1 MDKKNT
7 IIGLTLVSLA
17 FCLSFWQSKKE
28 IDNQQVSVATP
39 NESSLVPQLIEVPAE
54 PTAQWVKPIEMGITH
69 SSATTQAIFEQYTLE
84 NDKVRVTFTTQ
95 GASIAS
101 VELKAYPAAQ
111 GEEAPVAFNAE
122 GARGIFDLATESNH
136 QLQPLAVPYELV
148 SKNDDQGRIL
158 FRHLSPDGIEI
169 LRGYE
174 MAPHTDEANPY
185 LIAHETKIINQ
196 QDQALALNRLYANLG
211 TVPPVEGDQTG
222 EFLNFAYYNGKEAEF
237 VSIREFQDS
246 SGFLGIG
253 KHQALPFVAQNNL
266 RIEWGAVKNQFFAGV
281 ITPEPAAQGYYVNAV
296 TLPAIAN
303 QKTQQ
308 AIQGALAFDLPIL
321 QPQESYIL
329 QATCYVGPKE
339 YSRLQALGNHQ
350 DLVMQFGLFGF
361 ISKLLLILMTAIYDL
376 LPNYGVAIILVT
388 VLVKTLLW
396 PLTAASVRS
405 SKRMAALQEP
415 MKALKEK
422 FKDNPQRLQ
431 QETIKLFKEY
441 RVNPAAGCLPILIQI
456 PIFLGLF
463 WMLRSASELRFAH
476 FLWIQDL
483 SLPDTVYSFHGLPL
497 NILPLFMGVTMV
509 LQMRL
514 SPTPTTDPIQQKM
527 FQFMPFIFLI
537 ICYNFP
543 SGLVLYWTVQNIL
556 TILQQAWM
564 RREPAPALV
573 IEPKVKKS
581 KKFA

>member
-1 MDKKNT
+1 
-7 IIGLTLVSLA
+7 
-17 FCLSFWQSKKE
+17 
-28 IDNQQVSVATP
+28 
-39 NESSLVPQLIEVPAE
+39 
-54 PTAQWVKPIEMGITH
+54 
-69 SSATTQAIFEQYTLE
+69 
-84 NDKVRVTFTTQ
+84 
-95 GASIAS
+95 
-101 VELKAYPAAQ
+101 
-111 GEEAPVAFNAE
+111 
-122 GARGIFDLATESNH
+122 
-136 QLQPLAVPYELV
+136 
-148 SKNDDQGRIL
+148 
-158 FRHLSPDGIEI
+158 
-169 LRGYE
+169 
-174 MAPHTDEANPY
+174 
-185 LIAHETKIINQ
+185 
-196 QDQALALNRLYANLG
+196 
-211 TVPPVEGDQTG
+211 
-222 EFLNFAYYNGKEAEF
+222 
-237 VSIREFQDS
+237 
-246 SGFLGIG
+246 
-253 KHQALPFVAQNNL
+253 
-266 RIEWGAVKNQFFAGV
+266 
-281 ITPEPAAQGYYVNAV
+281 
-296 TLPAIAN
+296 
-303 QKTQQ
+303 
-308 AIQGALAFDLPIL
+308 
-321 QPQESYIL
+321 
-329 QATCYVGPKE
+329 
-339 YSRLQALGNHQ
+339 
-350 DLVMQFGLFGF
+350 
-361 ISKLLLILMTAIYDL
+361 
-376 LPNYGVAIILVT
+376 
-388 VLVKTLLW
+388 
-396 PLTAASVRS
+396 
-405 SKRMAALQEP
+405 

-497 NILPLFMGVTMV
+497 NILPLFMGITMV